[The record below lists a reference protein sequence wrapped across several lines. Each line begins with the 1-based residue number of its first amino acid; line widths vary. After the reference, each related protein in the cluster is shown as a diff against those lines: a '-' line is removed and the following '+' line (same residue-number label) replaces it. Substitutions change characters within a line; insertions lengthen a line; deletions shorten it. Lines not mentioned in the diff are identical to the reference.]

1 MVIQGKIAWLTVH
14 CVDIEITSKNNFRPI
29 IFWQKDE
36 LPIEFD
42 ERTQQIEHG
51 DGLCELIINKPTT
64 KDSGNYACT
73 ATNAIGSQKIVHKV
87 EFTPQP
93 SSRRD
98 SGMASDTGSE
108 SGRGKVDAAAATT
121 GVANGAESSATEAG
135 KGKRPPRPKAE
146 PAPEETMSR
155 RSAGPTFEELQKAA
169 KNKLSFVTHLTN
181 RVFAEGTKVK
191 LSCVVQGPDPN
202 VRWFKD
208 ENPVVYSPRVKNLSR
223 DGMCVLEIDKCTP
236 DDSGDYKL
244 VVRNQ
249 DSDISS
255 GCTLQVYAAS
265 QTSDFAP
272 TFTRALKSK
281 HLFATEIDF
290 VVGKQLTHIL
300 AVYSQIRTI

>member
-1 MVIQGKIAWLTVH
+1 MILT
-14 CVDIEITSKNNFRPI
+14 IKLKKNFRPI
-29 IFWQKDE
+29 ILWQKDE

-64 KDSGNYACT
+64 KDSGTYACT
-73 ATNAIGSQKIVHKV
+73 ASNAIGSQKITHKV

-98 SGMASDTGSE
+98 SGMPSETASE
-108 SGRGKVDAAAATT
+108 SGRGKGDATAES
-121 GVANGAESSATEAG
+121 GAENSSTQAPG
-135 KGKRPPRPKAE
+135 KGRRPPSGGRTKTE
-146 PAPEETMSR
+146 PAQEEYMSR
-155 RSAGPTFEELQKAA
+155 RTAAPTMEELLKAA

-181 RVFAEGTKVK
+181 RVFAEGSKVK

-202 VRWFKD
+202 VRWLKD
-208 ENPVVYSPRVKNLSR
+208 ENPLVYSQRVRNLSR
-223 DGMCVLEIDKCTP
+223 DGFCVLEIDKCTP

-244 VVRNQ
+244 IVRNQ

-255 GCTLQVYAAS
+255 GCTLQVYEAAQS
-265 QTSDFAP
+265 SDFAP

-281 HLFATEIDF
+281 L
-290 VVGKQLTHIL
+290 
-300 AVYSQIRTI
+300 VYLL